1 MGTVSGSAQAFAAQR
16 SRIDEKM
23 EEKPIV
29 PICSEAAQEEWL

>member
-1 MGTVSGSAQAFAAQR
+1 MGRVPGSAQAFTTQR

-29 PICSEAAQEEWL
+29 PIRSEAAQEEWL